1 MNNDVIKFYH
11 NPRCS
16 KSRQAL
22 KLISSQNIT
31 LDITLEIIKYLDEGI
46 SKLDL
51 ENIFNTLEI
60 DKNNFLRKNEKS
72 FKDLNINLNTTST
85 DQLIKLIIENPII
98 IQRPLAI
105 KYEKDIF
112 INAIIGRPP
121 EMILNLLN

>member
-1 MNNDVIKFYH
+1 MSNDVIKFYH

-22 KLISSQNIT
+22 QLISSQNIT
-31 LDITLEIIKYLDEGI
+31 LEIIKYLEEGL

-51 ENIFNTLEI
+51 ENVFNRLEI
-60 DKNNFLRKNEKS
+60 DRNNFLRKNEKA
-72 FKDLNINLNTTST
+72 FKDLNINLKKISI

-105 KYEKDIF
+105 KYEKDVF
-112 INAIIGRPP
+112 IDAVIGRPP
-121 EMILNLLN
+121 EMVLNLLN

>member
-1 MNNDVIKFYH
+1 MSNDVIKFYH

-22 KLISSQNIT
+22 QLISSQNIT
-31 LDITLEIIKYLDEGI
+31 LEIIKYLEEGI

-51 ENIFNTLEI
+51 ENVFNGLEI
-60 DKNNFLRKNEKS
+60 DRNNFLRKNEKA
-72 FKDLNINLNTTST
+72 FKDLNINLKKIST

-105 KYEKDIF
+105 KYEKDVF
-112 INAIIGRPP
+112 IDAVIGRPP
-121 EMILNLLN
+121 EMVLKLLN

>member
-11 NPRCS
+11 NPKCS

-31 LDITLEIIKYLDEGI
+31 LEIIKYLEEGI

-51 ENIFNTLEI
+51 ENVFNRLEI
-60 DKNNFLRKNEKS
+60 DRNNFLRKNEKA
-72 FKDLNINLNTTST
+72 FKDLNINLKKIST
-85 DQLIKLIIENPII
+85 DQLVRLIIENPII

-105 KYEKDIF
+105 KYEKDVF
-112 INAIIGRPP
+112 IDAVIGRPP
-121 EMILNLLN
+121 EMVLNL

>member
-31 LDITLEIIKYLDEGI
+31 LEIIKYLEEGI

-51 ENIFNTLEI
+51 ENIFNTLKI

-72 FKDLNINLNTTST
+72 FKDLNINLNTIST

-105 KYEKDIF
+105 KYEKDVF
-112 INAIIGRPP
+112 IDASIGRPP

>member
-31 LDITLEIIKYLDEGI
+31 LEIIKYLEEGI

-105 KYEKDIF
+105 KYEKDVF
-112 INAIIGRPP
+112 IDAIIGRPP
-121 EMILNLLN
+121 EMVLNLLN

>member
-1 MNNDVIKFYH
+1 MSNDVIKFYH

-22 KLISSQNIT
+22 QLISSQNIT
-31 LDITLEIIKYLDEGI
+31 LEIIKYLEEGI

-51 ENIFNTLEI
+51 ENVFNRLEI
-60 DKNNFLRKNEKS
+60 DRNNFLRKNEKA
-72 FKDLNINLNTTST
+72 FKDLNINLEKISI

-105 KYEKDIF
+105 KYEKDVF
-112 INAIIGRPP
+112 INAVIGRPP
-121 EMILNLLN
+121 EMVLNLLN

>member
-31 LDITLEIIKYLDEGI
+31 LEIIKYLDEGI

-51 ENIFNTLEI
+51 ENIFNMLEI

-72 FKDLNINLNTTST
+72 FKDLNINLNTIST

-105 KYEKDIF
+105 KYEKDVF
-112 INAIIGRPP
+112 IDVVIGRPP
-121 EMILNLLN
+121 EIVLNLLN

>member
-31 LDITLEIIKYLDEGI
+31 LKIIKYLDEGI

-51 ENIFNTLEI
+51 ENIFNMLEI

-72 FKDLNINLNTTST
+72 FKDLNINLNTIST

-105 KYEKDIF
+105 KYEKDVF
-112 INAIIGRPP
+112 IDAIIGRPP
-121 EMILNLLN
+121 EMVLNLLN

>member
-1 MNNDVIKFYH
+1 MSNNVIKFYH

-22 KLISSQNIT
+22 QLISSQNIT
-31 LDITLEIIKYLDEGI
+31 LEIIKYLEEGI

-51 ENIFNTLEI
+51 ENVFNKLDI
-60 DKNNFLRKNEKS
+60 DRNNFLRKNEKA
-72 FKDLNINLNTTST
+72 FKDLNINLKKIST

-105 KYEKDIF
+105 KYEKDVF
-112 INAIIGRPP
+112 IDAVIGRPP
-121 EMILNLLN
+121 EMVLNLLN

>member
-31 LDITLEIIKYLDEGI
+31 LEIIKYLDEGI

-51 ENIFNTLEI
+51 ENIFNKLEI

-72 FKDLNINLNTTST
+72 FKDLNINLNTIST

-105 KYEKDIF
+105 KYEKDVF
-112 INAIIGRPP
+112 IDAIIGRPP
-121 EMILNLLN
+121 EMVLNLLN

>member
-31 LDITLEIIKYLDEGI
+31 LEIIKYLDEGI

-51 ENIFNTLEI
+51 KNIFNTLEI

-72 FKDLNINLNTTST
+72 FKDLNINLNTIST
-85 DQLIKLIIENPII
+85 DKLIKLIIENPII

-121 EMILNLLN
+121 EMVLNLLN

>member
-1 MNNDVIKFYH
+1 MSNDVIKFYH

-22 KLISSQNIT
+22 QLISSQN
-31 LDITLEIIKYLDEGI
+31 ITLEIIKYLDEGI

-51 ENIFNTLEI
+51 ENIFKMLKI

-72 FKDLNINLNTTST
+72 FKDLNINLNTIST

-105 KYEKDIF
+105 KYEKDVF
-112 INAIIGRPP
+112 IDAVIGRPP
-121 EMILNLLN
+121 EMVLNLLN

>member
-1 MNNDVIKFYH
+1 MSNDVIKFYH

-22 KLISSQNIT
+22 KLISSQN
-31 LDITLEIIKYLDEGI
+31 ITLEIIKYLDEGI

-72 FKDLNINLNTTST
+72 FKDLNINLNTIST

>member
-1 MNNDVIKFYH
+1 MSNDVIKFYH

-22 KLISSQNIT
+22 QLISSQNIT
-31 LDITLEIIKYLDEGI
+31 LEIIKYLEEGI

-51 ENIFNTLEI
+51 ENVFNRLEI
-60 DKNNFLRKNEKS
+60 NRNNFLRKNEKA
-72 FKDLNINLNTTST
+72 FKDLNINLEKISI

-105 KYEKDIF
+105 KYEKDVF
-112 INAIIGRPP
+112 IDAVIGRPP
-121 EMILNLLN
+121 EMVLNLLN

>member
-31 LDITLEIIKYLDEGI
+31 LEIIKYLEEGI

-51 ENIFNTLEI
+51 ENVFNGLEI
-60 DKNNFLRKNEKS
+60 DRNNFLRKNEKA
-72 FKDLNINLNTTST
+72 FKDLNINLKKIST

-105 KYEKDIF
+105 KYEKDVF
-112 INAIIGRPP
+112 IDAIIGRPP
-121 EMILNLLN
+121 EMVLNLLN

>member
-1 MNNDVIKFYH
+1 MSNDVIKFYH

-22 KLISSQNIT
+22 QLISSQNIT
-31 LDITLEIIKYLDEGI
+31 LEIIKYLEEGI

-51 ENIFNTLEI
+51 ENVFNRLEI
-60 DKNNFLRKNEKS
+60 DRNNFLRKNEKA
-72 FKDLNINLNTTST
+72 FKDLNINLKKIST

-105 KYEKDIF
+105 KYQKDVF
-112 INAIIGRPP
+112 IDAVIGRPP
-121 EMILNLLN
+121 EMVLNLLN

>member
-11 NPRCS
+11 NPKCS

-31 LDITLEIIKYLDEGI
+31 LQIIKYLDEGI

-51 ENIFNTLEI
+51 ENIFNMLEI

-72 FKDLNINLNTTST
+72 FKDLNINLNTIST
-85 DQLIKLIIENPII
+85 DRLIKLIIENPII

-105 KYEKDIF
+105 
-112 INAIIGRPP
+112 
-121 EMILNLLN
+121 

>member
-31 LDITLEIIKYLDEGI
+31 LEIIKYLEEGI

-72 FKDLNINLNTTST
+72 FKDLNINLNTIST

-105 KYEKDIF
+105 KYKKDIF

>member
-31 LDITLEIIKYLDEGI
+31 LEIIKYLDEGI

-51 ENIFNTLEI
+51 ENIFNMLEI

-72 FKDLNINLNTTST
+72 FKDLNINLNTIST
-85 DQLIKLIIENPII
+85 DRLIKLIIENPII

-105 KYEKDIF
+105 KYEKDVF
-112 INAIIGRPP
+112 IDAIIGRPP
-121 EMILNLLN
+121 EMVLNLLN

>member
-31 LDITLEIIKYLDEGI
+31 LEIIKYLDEGI

-60 DKNNFLRKNEKS
+60 NKNNFLRKNEKS
-72 FKDLNINLNTTST
+72 FKDLNINLNTIST
-85 DQLIKLIIENPII
+85 DRLIKLIIENPII

-105 KYEKDIF
+105 KYEKDVF
-112 INAIIGRPP
+112 IDAIIGRPP
-121 EMILNLLN
+121 EMVLNLLN

>member
-1 MNNDVIKFYH
+1 MSNNVIKFYH

-22 KLISSQNIT
+22 QLISSQNIT
-31 LDITLEIIKYLDEGI
+31 LEIIKYLEEVI

-51 ENIFNTLEI
+51 ENVFNRLEI
-60 DKNNFLRKNEKS
+60 DRNNFLRKNEKA
-72 FKDLNINLNTTST
+72 FKDLNINLKKIST

-105 KYEKDIF
+105 KYEKGVF
-112 INAIIGRPP
+112 IDAVIGRPP
-121 EMILNLLN
+121 EMVLNLLN